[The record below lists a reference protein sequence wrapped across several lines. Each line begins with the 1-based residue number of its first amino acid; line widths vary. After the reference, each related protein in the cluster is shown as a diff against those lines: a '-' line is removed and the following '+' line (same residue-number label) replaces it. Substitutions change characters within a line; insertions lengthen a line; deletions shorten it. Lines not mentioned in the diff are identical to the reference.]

1 MGASFAETIVGQT
14 LELDLTKARTRKV
27 ENLATLCTDIFLII
41 IRMRESEDLGEP
53 AALRKLIMHYL
64 ELFKNNCRAM
74 NIDTAIVND
83 TIYALVALLDET
95 VMSVP
100 GQCRDFWITN
110 PIQLQLF
117 GANIAGEEFFRKLEK
132 LMTDPRRTKDA
143 LEIYYLCLSLGF
155 EGKYKLG
162 NASEREEI
170 IDKLARVLLKAGKRS
185 VSGLS
190 PHGRRRLSKALSR
203 RSRKRLVPIWVV
215 GAVTVILLIVLW
227 VTLFNLT
234 EQSVQSVIAV
244 FQ

>member
-27 ENLATLCTDIFLII
+27 DNLATLCTDIFLII

-64 ELFKNNCRAM
+64 ELFKKNCRAM
-74 NIDTAIVND
+74 NIDAAIVND

-117 GANIAGEEFFRKLEK
+117 GTNIAGEEFFRKLEK
-132 LMTDPRRTKDA
+132 LMADPRRTKDA

-227 VTLFNLT
+227 AALSNLT